1 MILGRIAG
9 LYGVRG
15 WVKVFSYTDP
25 RDAVLEHREWLL
37 ERDGAWKAC
46 ELVDGK
52 RHGKGIIAKLAGV
65 DDRDSA
71 ADYVGIDIGVPRE
84 QLPETEPGEFYWT
97 DLEGLRVV
105 HKDGRELGT
114 VAYLLETGANDVLVT
129 EGERERLIPFVLD
142 RVVLDVDLDDGV
154 ITVDW
159 EWD

>member
-15 WVKVFSYTDP
+15 WVKVYSYTDP
-25 RDAVLEHREWLL
+25 RDAVLEHAEWLL
-37 ERDGAWKAC
+37 HRKGSWQAC
-46 ELVDGK
+46 ELVEGK

-65 DDRDSA
+65 DDRDTA
-71 ADYVGIDIGVPRE
+71 AEYVGIDIGVPRE
-84 QLPETEPGEFYWT
+84 QLPETEPGEYYWT

-129 EGERERLIPFVLD
+129 EGERERLIPFVMG

>member
-9 LYGVRG
+9 LYGVQG

-37 ERDGAWKAC
+37 DREGSWKPC
-46 ELVDGK
+46 ELVEGK

-65 DDRDSA
+65 DDRDA
-71 ADYVGIDIGVPRE
+71 AAEYVGLDIGVPRE
-84 QLPETEPGEFYWT
+84 QLPETEPGEYYWT

-105 HKDGRELGT
+105 HTDGRELGT

-129 EGERERLIPFVLD
+129 EGERERLIPFVMD
-142 RVVLDVDLDDGV
+142 QVVLDVDLDDGV

>member
-9 LYGVRG
+9 LYGVQG
-15 WVKVFSYTDP
+15 WVKVHSYTDP
-25 RDAVLEHREWLL
+25 RDAVLEHAEWLL
-37 ERDGAWKAC
+37 DREGAWQAC
-46 ELVDGK
+46 ELVEGK

-65 DDRDSA
+65 DDRDA
-71 ADYVGIDIGVPRE
+71 AAEYVGIDIGVPRE
-84 QLPETEPGEFYWT
+84 QLPETEPGEYYWT

-129 EGERERLIPFVLD
+129 EGERERLIPFVMG